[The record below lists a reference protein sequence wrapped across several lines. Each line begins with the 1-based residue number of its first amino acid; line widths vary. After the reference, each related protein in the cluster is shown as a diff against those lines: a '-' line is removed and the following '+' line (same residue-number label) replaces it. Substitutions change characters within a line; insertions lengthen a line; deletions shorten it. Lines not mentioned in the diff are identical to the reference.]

1 MVRHLHQ
8 LTGCSSF
15 ASFANVWTT
24 GFILNKVPAG
34 KWLGI
39 NVCLWGISTAV
50 VAATRNY
57 AGLLTAR
64 IFLGIFEAAVGP
76 CLMIISSQWYTKHE
90 QPSRFGFW

>member
-1 MVRHLHQ
+1 M
-8 LTGCSSF
+8 
-15 ASFANVWTT
+15 
-24 GFILNKVPAG
+24 NKVPAG